1 MVCCAKTCIVCG
13 TAFTPHSGA
22 QKTCAAC
29 KAKAAEKPVKA
40 PTKAQ
45 VTERNSRQR
54 ETIKRLQE
62 QIGRLKAQILAPQ
75 QMILAEND
83 KLKRAI
89 KMQRML
95 VGDEQRAA
103 AAMGQRNLALRRAIT
118 AAITAL
124 QSALSEDRS

>member
-1 MVCCAKTCIVCG
+1 MKLSQKVCVACG
-13 TAFTPHSGA
+13 EVYQPSGPA
-22 QKTCAAC
+22 QKRCPAC
-29 KAKAAEKPVKA
+29 QAKAAEKPVKE

-45 VTERNSRQR
+45 VAERNSRQR

-75 QMILAEND
+75 KMILAEND

-89 KMQRML
+89 EMQRML

-118 AAITAL
+118 AAIDALTA
-124 QSALSEDRS
+124 ALEEDRR